1 MSEVKQVS
9 GLTDDVIVPHD
20 SKVGIP
26 DAKNFYYQTNELE
39 GLHGEVFI
47 DLNGRLSLRGKG
59 TNSPEGGYCDEA
71 VAKAKELQAG
81 TYSCDEFDLCG
92 DDVNNHWWELELKIV
107 NNQVVRVKGYND
119 ILYGADPTPRA
130 WATFNS
136 RAEAEAV
143 ITAEWNRHN
152 GPYID
157 IEKIDDDNPEVKID
171 GWISSTALEA
181 IVYLLR
187 GGVKAMPPL
196 AGHDHGGN
204 IRVNPEWLVW
214 YKEMTGCDDN
224 EATYQGSTAIG
235 SVLNAQSVFDQVQEL
250 KEKKKNGG

>member
-1 MSEVKQVS
+1 MSEAKQVS
-9 GLTDDVIVPHD
+9 GLTDDVVVPHD

-26 DAKNFYYQTNELE
+26 NAQNFRYQTVELE
-39 GLHGEVFI
+39 GLHAEVSI
-47 DLNGRLSLRGKG
+47 DVDGRLSLSSRDPLCLAPV
-59 TNSPEGGYCDEA
+59 TGYCEA
-71 VAKAKELQAG
+71 SDKNAAALLAG
-81 TYSCDEFDLCG
+81 TYCCDKFDLYG
-92 DDVNNHWWELELKIV
+92 NDDNNFWWELELKIV

-119 ILYGADPTPRA
+119 ILYGADPAPRP
-130 WATFNS
+130 WATFSS

-187 GGVKAMPPL
+187 GGVKPMPPL
-196 AGHDHGGN
+196 ASHDHGGN

-214 YKEMTGCDDN
+214 YKEVTGCTDD
-224 EATYQGSTAIG
+224 EAAYQGSLSIG
-235 SVLNAQSVFDQVQEL
+235 SVQNAMSVQRQVEQL
-250 KEKKKNGG
+250 IRMR

>member
-9 GLTDDVIVPHD
+9 GMTDDVIVPHD

-26 DAKNFYYQTNELE
+26 NAQNFFYQTKELE
-39 GLHGEVFI
+39 GVYAELTI
-47 DLNGRLSLRGKG
+47 DVDGRLELRPLPGRTDSLGI
-59 TNSPEGGYCDEA
+59 GYC
-71 VAKAKELQAG
+71 KAAEENAAALMAG
-81 TYSCDEFDLCG
+81 TYCCDEFDLYG
-92 DDVNNHWWELELKIV
+92 NDDNNFWWELELKIV

-119 ILYGADPTPRA
+119 ILYGADPTPRP
-130 WATFNS
+130 WATFGS
-136 RAEAEAV
+136 RVEAEAV

-214 YKEMTGCDDN
+214 YKEITGCTDD
-224 EATYQGSTAIG
+224 EAAYQGSLSIG
-235 SVLNAQSVFDQVQEL
+235 SVQNAMSVQRQVEQL
-250 KEKKKNGG
+250 IRMR